1 MRAARPGHLARLHL
15 ALRGGVAP
23 RLPIGEALHP
33 VALAAAAVLVVND
46 WVLKPWPA
54 APRWLTG
61 KLSDVA
67 GLVFAP
73 VALTAVVGLA
83 LWTAGRLGARV
94 GDPWLTRRRLGIAIA
109 LTGAVFTVIKLSPEA
124 AARFGTAWARIV
136 PNAQVVP
143 DPLDLVALPAL
154 AVAWW
159 IGSRERAWID
169 AARAAQAARTS

>member
-15 ALRGGVAP
+15 ALRGGIEP

-33 VALAAAAVLVVND
+33 VALAAAAVLVIND

-73 VALTAVVGLA
+73 VALTAAVGLA
-83 LWTAGRLGARV
+83 LWLAARLGAR
-94 GDPWLTRRRLGIAIA
+94 GLDPRLTRRRLALAIA
-109 LTGAVFTVIKLSPEA
+109 LTAAVFTVIKLSPAA
-124 AARFGTAWARIV
+124 AARFGAAWAHVV
-136 PNAQVVP
+136 PGARVVP

-154 AVAWW
+154 AIAWW
-159 IGSRERAWID
+159 IGARELRWRH
-169 AARAAQAARTS
+169 AAAPPAARTS